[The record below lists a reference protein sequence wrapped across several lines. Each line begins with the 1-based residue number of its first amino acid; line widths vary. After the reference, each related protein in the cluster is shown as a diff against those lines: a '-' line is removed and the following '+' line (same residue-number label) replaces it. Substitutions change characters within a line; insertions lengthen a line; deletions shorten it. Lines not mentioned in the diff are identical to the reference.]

1 MATFSSGFENG
12 FAETDLDNEDEAPS
26 FFYGLKQRD
35 KDKRAQSLE
44 QINKTVEIWVSR
56 KDEETARKLLE
67 AHMPTM
73 LRLSVECPLEDVR
86 TAFTKLVAML
96 KVSFQTRGANSHP
109 HRSVLRRRPVSRYR
123 MSSTPHL
130 HPLLES
136 V

>member
-12 FAETDLDNEDEAPS
+12 FSETDLDNEDEAPS

-44 QINKTVEIWVSR
+44 QIHKTVEIWMSR
-56 KDEETARKLLE
+56 KDEEIAKNLLE
-67 AHMPTM
+67 VHLPTI

-96 KVSFQTRGANSHP
+96 KVSF
-109 HRSVLRRRPVSRYR
+109 
-123 MSSTPHL
+123 
-130 HPLLES
+130 
-136 V
+136 